1 MDNRR
6 YLHKIVGLL
15 DSRHFGALNQRK
27 SLIKI
32 YSSLNLKDYSVA
44 EKVSLPYNLCR
55 PQALSDFMHSTRLSL
70 ERASLQSLFD
80 DLLSR
85 ANQPPQTGSL
95 PLFVGGHRCG
105 WLFSKAAQALSGLEG
120 VELKP
125 DHAHIG
131 RLVDSKSALN
141 ALLASVANTLR
152 TAGCAPGWRNELL
165 DVWMDNDHPEAASDL
180 NKPIAAIE
188 RGIVRPLG
196 LITRA
201 VHLSGWS
208 SDGGLWVA
216 RRALTKATD
225 PGMWDTLVGGLI
237 SSQEDLQTGLVR
249 ESDEEAGLD
258 PQDIANRTP
267 LRTITRMRRQ
277 VPEGYQAEDV
287 LTCECVLP
295 ASATPKNRDGEV
307 MEIKLLAPSTIF
319 NMLKE
324 GAFTLEASIVLT
336 EDLLRRSETGS
347 I

>member
-1 MDNRR
+1 M
-6 YLHKIVGLL
+6 
-15 DSRHFGALNQRK
+15 
-27 SLIKI
+27 
-32 YSSLNLKDYSVA
+32 A

-55 PQALSDFMHSTRLSL
+55 LQALNDFMYSTRLSL
-70 ERASLQSLFD
+70 DRTSLQSLFD

-85 ANQPPQTGSL
+85 ANQHPQTGSL
-95 PLFVGGHRCG
+95 PLLIGGQRCG

-131 RLVDSKSALN
+131 RLAGSGPALN

-152 TAGCAPGWRNELL
+152 LTGCAPGWRNELL
-165 DVWMDNDHPEAASDL
+165 DVWVDDDGPEASSTL
-180 NKPIAAIE
+180 RQPIAAVE

-208 SDGGLWVA
+208 ADGGLWVA

-249 ESDEEAGLD
+249 EADEEAGLD

-277 VPEGYQAEDV
+277 VSEGYQSEDV

-295 ASATPKNRDGEV
+295 AGVTPKNRDGEV
-307 MEIKLLAPSTIF
+307 MEITLLDPSIVYS
-319 NMLKE
+319 MLKE
-324 GAFTLEASIVLT
+324 GAFTLEASIVLA
-336 EDLLRRSETGS
+336 EDLLRRTVADSA
-347 I
+347 